1 MGEWLASKTQAYL
14 AKPVQK
20 KLGSRILRSPPA
32 PALYA
37 QNAGRKSFTAMAS
50 VTQLTEAVFNVGYA
64 ELAGI
69 DFQ

>member
-1 MGEWLASKTQAYL
+1 MGEWLASKTTAYL

-20 KLGSRILRSPPA
+20 KLGSRTFGNPPA
-32 PALYA
+32 PAPYA
-37 QNAGRKSFTAMAS
+37 QNAGRKSFIETVS
-50 VTQLTEAVFNVGYA
+50 VTQLTEPVFNVGYA